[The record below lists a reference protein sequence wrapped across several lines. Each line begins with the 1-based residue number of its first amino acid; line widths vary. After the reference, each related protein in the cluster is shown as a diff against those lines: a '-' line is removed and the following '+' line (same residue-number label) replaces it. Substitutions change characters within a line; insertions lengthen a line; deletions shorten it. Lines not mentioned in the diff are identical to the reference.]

1 MIFFG
6 WIINL
11 FVILG
16 VSSAFIAIQKNKKM
30 ANNQNQDQNPNQM
43 NIELP
48 EELAEGTYANLAIIS
63 HSPSEFVLDFVR
75 IMPNLPQAK
84 VKSRI
89 ILTPEHAK
97 RLLQALND
105 NVRRYEQQ
113 FGKIQ
118 DKEAPPMP
126 MNFNTPKAQ
135 A

>member
-1 MIFFG
+1 
-6 WIINL
+6 
-11 FVILG
+11 
-16 VSSAFIAIQKNKKM
+16 M
-30 ANNQNQDQNPNQM
+30 ANNPNQNPNPNPNPNQM

-75 IMPNLPQAK
+75 IMPNVPQAK

-118 DKEAPPMP
+118 DKEAPQMP